1 MSDNSVIG
9 IVVIIVA
16 GVAAAGFGGYMW
28 MEQGER
34 IDSYEST
41 DATVLSSDV
50 DVDVRNDPDSSGQE
64 RSYSADITYE
74 YTVDGQTYESSN
86 VMPGPGRSATGQNRA
101 QNLVEQYPE
110 GETVT
115 AYYDPDDPSKS
126 FLVKNQQLLFLG
138 MAGFGVVFSL
148 FGVAALGRRFLGLA
162 T

>member
-1 MSDNSVIG
+1 MSDSSLLGV
-9 IVVIIVA
+9 VVIIVA
-16 GVAAAGFGGYMW
+16 GAAAAGFGGYMW

-41 DATVLSSDV
+41 EATVLSSEV
-50 DVDVRNDPDSSGQE
+50 DVEVRNDPDSSGRE
-64 RSYSADITYE
+64 RTYYPEVTYE

-86 VMPGPGRSATGQNRA
+86 VMPGPGRSSTGENRA
-101 QNLVEQYPE
+101 ESLVEDHPE

-115 AYYDPDDPSKS
+115 AYYDPENPSNA

-138 MAGFGVVFSL
+138 IAAFGGIFVLAGIGSL
-148 FGVAALGRRFLGLA
+148 GKRLLGLA